1 MGWGSTAVGLFWCL
15 AFSVWYLFLVQVTL
29 TRPSSGAVLL
39 LLFSHPYR
47 WGFKS
52 SLSACFH
59 KEWGKFVGS
68 KGIAVLIK
76 GGRKPIY
83 IISIERRIR
92 NSNIMAQCVNHIDL
106 LLRIAG
112 ERFSN
117 LNKELLGLPLTLA
130 LCYGF

>member
-1 MGWGSTAVGLFWCL
+1 MSFKPCLST
-15 AFSVWYLFLVQVTL
+15 
-29 TRPSSGAVLL
+29 
-39 LLFSHPYR
+39 
-47 WGFKS
+47 GFNK
-52 SLSACFH
+52 
-59 KEWGKFVGS
+59 KWGKFVGS

-76 GGRKPIY
+76 GGWKPVY

-117 LNKELLGLPLTLA
+117 LNKKLLGLPLTLA
-130 LCYGF
+130 LCYDV